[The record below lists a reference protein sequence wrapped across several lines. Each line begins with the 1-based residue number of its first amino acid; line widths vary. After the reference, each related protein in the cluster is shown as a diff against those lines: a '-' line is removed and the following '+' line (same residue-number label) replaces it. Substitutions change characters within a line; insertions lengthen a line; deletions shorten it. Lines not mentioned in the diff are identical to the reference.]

1 MLPLTTAWVAKSGAG
16 PGHWSRG
23 IAGVCGHLPLVISLI
38 SIGVI
43 INIVIINIVISS
55 IVSHNQSL
63 ISHITYPTNHKSTKA
78 VSLYLVYW
86 VCFLR

>member
-38 SIGVI
+38 SIS
-43 INIVIINIVISS
+43 VIINIVISS
-55 IVSHNQSL
+55 IVSLNQSL

-78 VSLYLVYW
+78 VM
-86 VCFLR
+86 CNTAK

>member
-23 IAGVCGHLPLVISLI
+23 IAGVCGHLPLYVIVISLI

-43 INIVIINIVISS
+43 INIVISS
-55 IVSHNQSL
+55 IVSLNQLL
-63 ISHITYPTNHKSTKA
+63 ISH
-78 VSLYLVYW
+78 
-86 VCFLR
+86 